1 MANFKLCIG
10 DPKSGRCYQ
19 KEVKDAE
26 AAPFVGMNIG
36 ESVKGDGFGMG
47 GYEFS
52 ITGGSDYCGFPMR
65 KGILGI
71 RKKIT
76 SRGGVGFRDMEKGG
90 KKRKTVCGHKIHENI
105 VQINLKVT
113 KEGAKKLAELF
124 PEAEKKAEEKAKE
137 KPKKAPKKEEKPAEM
152 SETKKV
158 SEHTQK

>member
-26 AAPFVGMNIG
+26 AAPFVGLNIG
-36 ESVKGDGFGMG
+36 ENVKGDGFGMS

-90 KKRKTVCGHKIHENI
+90 KKRKIFVLFLLCKQYHRLSVGLRLASKDYF
-105 VQINLKVT
+105 LK
-113 KEGAKKLAELF
+113 
-124 PEAEKKAEEKAKE
+124 
-137 KPKKAPKKEEKPAEM
+137 
-152 SETKKV
+152 
-158 SEHTQK
+158 